1 MFQDTDDTIERDGFT
16 LRARIEYDSDT
27 GAPWEEHDGHGPVSD
42 WEARDKLPGELILC
56 GPSYGMGRL
65 AARRFYD
72 FAEACRIAR
81 RDGWNAA
88 PYQVEGETPRQRAAR
103 AALADFEHLRG
114 WCNDSWNWCGVVVT
128 AERAGVELGRASLW
142 GIESNAGAYLVEV
155 ANELAAEAVAE
166 AAAKVAEIAA

>member
-1 MFQDTDDTIERDGFT
+1 MFQDIDDTIERDGFT
-16 LRARIEYDSDT
+16 LRARIEHDSDT

-42 WEARDKLPGELILC
+42 WTRRDKLPGELLLC
-56 GPSYGMGRL
+56 YDGRQK
-65 AARRFYD
+65 RFYD

-142 GIESNAGAYLVEV
+142 GIESDAGAYLVEV

-166 AAAKVAEIAA
+166 AAAKVTEIAA